1 MNNDYI
7 LIFPYARKLRNEKVN
22 PKNFP
27 FWKELIKLLNNN
39 LIIQAGIEGEEQL
52 VPNFYKNKSL
62 NEVKDLI
69 KNCKFWISVDS
80 AGPHIAHHISK
91 PGVVIWSISDPL
103 IFGYPENLNILKD
116 RKYLRKSQFELWEQA
131 EHSTEPFLSAQEVF
145 EIISKHFN
153 LQSP

>member
-91 PGVVIWSISDPL
+91 HGVVIWSVSDPN
-103 IFGYPENLNILKD
+103 IFGYEDNLNLLKD
-116 RKYLRKSQFELWEQA
+116 RKYLRKAQFWEAVEYNKDAFMDAQA
-131 EHSTEPFLSAQEVF
+131 IYNA
-145 EIISKHFN
+145 ISIHFKIK
-153 LQSP
+153 